1 MKASLSSAD
10 EATSPNRRRML
21 LPVATTATSA
31 SPRYVPKLLNDASIV
46 TATATTAMTANN
58 DTVRA
63 EVVGRPVDGVVVAD
77 ATGCFIALQSKVRPQ
92 QNDTR

>member
-31 SPRYVPKLLNDASIV
+31 SPRYVPKLLNASIV
-46 TATATTAMTANN
+46 TATATTARTANN

>member
-31 SPRYVPKLLNDASIV
+31 SPRYVPKLLNASIV